1 MNDYGDREQSMQELF
16 GGRPANPQVRNFE
29 DDDEDGWGLNI
40 NDRGRHGG
48 DYDGDIDDA
57 LLLHPAKRKRW
68 YDRVLDFLRAHWRPQ
83 VLAVLFILFLAEAAR
98 GIVLPTISTYVDKA
112 RPSTHPFFASTSF
125 LVRTHSFCHRTRTRH
140 NTHTTLQVGGD
151 KSQLGL
157 AISLFSVGRLVG
169 APVLGWWY
177 SVNHFLCAHRTCVC
191 KALRLIATP
200 PSFFPQNE
208 GTTSEAPWRC

>member
-1 MNDYGDREQSMQELF
+1 MNDYDGREQSMQELF
-16 GGRPANPQVRNFE
+16 GGRPVNPQVRNFE

-40 NDRGRHGG
+40 NDRGRHGDDYDY

-57 LLLHPAKRKRW
+57 LLLRPAKRKRW
-68 YDRVLDFLRAHWRPQ
+68 YGRVLDFLRTHWRPQ

-98 GIVLPTISTYVDKA
+98 GIVLPTISTYVEKA
-112 RPSTHPFFASTSF
+112 RPRLAYSLPPHPSWSA
-125 LVRTHSFCHRTRTRH
+125 RTHLVTPHTHTHHRTRTR
-140 NTHTTLQVGGD
+140 TPTQTTLQVGGD

-177 SVNHFLCAHRTCVC
+177 SVNRFLCA
-191 KALRLIATP
+191 IARARVRP
-200 PSFFPQNE
+200 
-208 GTTSEAPWRC
+208 CD